1 MANRSKSEALKS
13 KLSRSLETKSSVHEE
28 NPSEATPGSEL
39 SYTPSLLTE
48 ERQVSV
54 SMPSKSGAADRI
66 IMTSSLVAAGGGAI
80 PLPVWDIVAVAGVQ
94 LKMLADLSKIY
105 DTPFSQ
111 DIGKS
116 ALGVLIGGLGPNV
129 LARGS
134 LGSVVKLIPGVGQLV
149 GMFALPVLAGG
160 CTYAL
165 GRIFVAHYESGG
177 TLLTFK
183 PQEFSARFAVEVKE
197 GMKKIATIKI

>member
-1 MANRSKSEALKS
+1 MSSRTNSESLKS
-13 KLSRSLETKSSVHEE
+13 KLSRSLEKKSSVHEE
-28 NPSEATPGSEL
+28 NPAEATPGAKLPHASSVSTDEQ
-39 SYTPSLLTE
+39 
-48 ERQVSV
+48 QVSLDV
-54 SMPSKSGAADRI
+54 TSRLATADRI
-66 IMTSSLVAAGGGAI
+66 IITSSLVAAGGGAI

-116 ALGVLIGGLGPNV
+116 AVGVLIGGLGPNL

-134 LGSVVKLIPGVGQLV
+134 LGSAVKLIPGVGQLV
-149 GMFALPVLAGG
+149 GMVALPVLAGG

-183 PQEFSARFAVEVKE
+183 PKEFSSRFALEVKE
-197 GMKKIATIKI
+197 GMKKIASIKI